1 MRERLKLALNVLA
14 LPLLLGAMV
23 IGVQAQRNRE
33 TYTISAQAGGVN
45 LVSGNV
51 TVRRRETTETLRATD
66 DLRSGDT
73 VRTGAD
79 GRVEILLNPGS
90 YLRVAENSEIE
101 LTDNSLDNLRLRL
114 AAGDAII
121 EATGTERDHPTL
133 EILTPQTR
141 VTIIRDGLYRIVAG
155 RTTEVYVRR
164 GRALVGAGVTPELV
178 RAGKR
183 ASVSGVSGNAPI
195 VVAQFDRDEK
205 DAFDSWSKERG
216 RELAR
221 INRRLSNRSMRSA
234 LTSLDS
240 DFWDFGRRGNRSGFV
255 AGVWVYSAG
264 CATFVPFYS
273 GFSSPYG
280 GGYYY
285 SLYPFMTSGR
295 CCGQLYPNN
304 PRPGTNPPT
313 GGGSGGGGGIVMPPG
328 NGGGG
333 GDVRPVRPPTPT
345 PQFPSERVSRPVGRQ
360 MPIEG
365 SVVRDQ

>member
-1 MRERLKLALNVLA
+1 MREKLKLALNALA

-23 IGVQAQRNRE
+23 IGIQAQRNRE
-33 TYTISAQAGGVN
+33 TYTISARAGGVN

-66 DLRSGDT
+66 DLRSGDM

-164 GRALVGAGVTPELV
+164 GRALVGTGATPELV

-183 ASVSGVSGNAPI
+183 ASVNGMRGNAPI
-195 VVAQFDRDEK
+195 AVARFDRDEK
-205 DAFDSWSKERG
+205 DAFDRWSKERG
-216 RELAR
+216 EELAR
-221 INRRLSNRSMRSA
+221 ANRRLSNRSMRSA
-234 LTSLDS
+234 LASLS
-240 DFWDFGRRGNRSGFV
+240 SNFWDDGFGRFNYRP
-255 AGVWVYSAG
+255 AGVWVYGAG
-264 CATFVPFYS
+264 CYTFVPFYG
-273 GFSSPYG
+273 GFQSPYG

-285 SLYPFMTSGR
+285 SLYPFMARGM
-295 CCGQLYPNN
+295 CCGQIYS
-304 PRPGTNPPT
+304 PRPGANQPVS
-313 GGGSGGGGGIVMPPG
+313 GGSGGGGIVTPP
-328 NGGGG
+328 GGGG
-333 GDVRPVRPPTPT
+333 GGGPVMPSTPT
-345 PQFPSERVSRPVGRQ
+345 PIERPVIREQPSERPAPIQRP
-360 MPIEG
+360 II
-365 SVVRDQ
+365 RDQ